1 MEMWIN
7 YLSVFLA
14 KFNSILDMY
23 APLKK
28 IFKQKLNFRNKP
40 WITLVL
46 QKSISIKNHLLIKY
60 IKLKDAT
67 LKTDTQIKWKGIK
80 KLISLKELSNIAL
93 SNVFDNGQSLTEL
106 QDIADAFNKYFVNV
120 VTDIQLCNRYSKNN
134 FHNIIPPINI
144 YCYTCHACLLERL
157 KIKVF

>member
-23 APLKK
+23 APFKK

-67 LKTDTQIKWKGIK
+67 LKADTQIKWKGIK

-106 QDIADAFNKYFVNV
+106 QDIADAF
-120 VTDIQLCNRYSKNN
+120 KNI
-134 FHNIIPPINI
+134 F
-144 YCYTCHACLLERL
+144 
-157 KIKVF
+157 